1 MKSKFSIER
10 GAEYLYVKLGEVV
23 TAMQEV
29 AMVKG
34 HPMWE
39 VERESGAMK
48 KRYIVPARSLSPL
61 SPG

>member
-10 GAEYLYVKLGEVV
+10 GAKYLCVKLGEVV

-39 VERESGAMK
+39 VERDGGSLK
-48 KRYIVPARSLSPL
+48 KRYIVPARALSPL

>member
-39 VERESGAMK
+39 VVRESGAMK
-48 KRYIVPARSLSPL
+48 KRYIVPARALSPL